1 MTELDL
7 LLQSIKRS
15 PSGATS
21 AELSSNLSIPI
32 EVIDHLF
39 TAIMPDGML
48 LDDNHKWHLPEIK
61 SWLMPPMISN
71 LSYPLV
77 PLKYQE
83 KLVRFVFREPEFE
96 PFRKICQWKGA
107 KKIGDIDKELLTDYF
122 YVEETDIDAINAVIN
137 RLKEVSGS

>member
-1 MTELDL
+1 MTDLDL

-15 PSGATS
+15 PTGATS

-39 TAIMPDGML
+39 TARMPDGML
-48 LDDNHKWHLPEIK
+48 IDEENKWHLPEMK
-61 SWLMPPMISN
+61 RWLMPPMISD

-96 PFRKICQWKGA
+96 PFRKICQRKGA
-107 KKIGDIDKELLTDYF
+107 NKIGDIDKELLTDYF
-122 YVEETDIDAINAVIN
+122 YAEETDIDAIDAVIN
-137 RLKEVSGS
+137 RLKTVSES